1 MLSALIILLSELV
14 IFAILFVVF
23 IVVII
28 LYWVFFH
35 DETISNYIDTDRPE
49 ENEVILNG
57 ERVTL
62 LSNNPDPDR
71 LWEYK
76 AYKEEDTG
84 G

>member
-1 MLSALIILLSELV
+1 MLVALIVLLSELV
-14 IFAILFVVF
+14 VFAILFVGG

-35 DETISNYIDTDRPE
+35 DETISDHIDTDRPE

-62 LSNNPDPDR
+62 LSNSPNPNR

-76 AYKEEDTG
+76 QEKEEEDE
-84 G
+84 